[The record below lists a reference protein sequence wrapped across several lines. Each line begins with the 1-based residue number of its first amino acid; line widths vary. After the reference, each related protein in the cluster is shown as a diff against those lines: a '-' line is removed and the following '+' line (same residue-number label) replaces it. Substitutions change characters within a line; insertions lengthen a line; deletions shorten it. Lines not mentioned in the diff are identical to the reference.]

1 MVEHSLVINQTLPAR
16 RVAAHDSESGR
27 QTLDPSAL
35 DGLGVDEHLRRSP
48 ATPNHPLIHR
58 VNWSSP

>member
-35 DGLGVDEHLRRSP
+35 DGLGW
-48 ATPNHPLIHR
+48 TII
-58 VNWSSP
+58 